1 MAALSAPPTEASATV
16 IKHAMERIAAN
27 VERVRHLTDELAHF
41 ARQSKGE
48 VARAPVDMRAMA
60 TEAAADLRAD
70 WPDTVFRIESM
81 PPCEGDDALL
91 RQVWRQLLGLAARFA
106 AEGSTRRVRAR
117 FEDGTY
123 CVEDEADS
131 QPANAVAKLAGVA
144 RLLRD
149 EAQSAE
155 AGVRISIAKHIVE
168 RHGGRVSAEPKGNGT
183 TMMRF
188 SIPHPSVT

>member
-1 MAALSAPPTEASATV
+1 
-16 IKHAMERIAAN
+16 
-27 VERVRHLTDELAHF
+27 
-41 ARQSKGE
+41 
-48 VARAPVDMRAMA
+48 MRAMA
-60 TEAAADLRAD
+60 TEAAADLRGD

-81 PPCEGDDALL
+81 PPCEGDNALL

-131 QPANAVAKLAGVA
+131 LPANAVAKLAGVA

-188 SIPHPSVT
+188 SIPRPSFT